1 MFKNFF
7 KLLEEHKKIEKE
19 QKNTIIDQ
27 YIEIVKL
34 RTVLSNVEVITKLN
48 RAGTGMGDIYLN
60 EIKELVTNIE
70 KQ

>member
-34 RTVLSNVEVITKLN
+34 RTFLSNV
-48 RAGTGMGDIYLN
+48 
-60 EIKELVTNIE
+60 
-70 KQ
+70 